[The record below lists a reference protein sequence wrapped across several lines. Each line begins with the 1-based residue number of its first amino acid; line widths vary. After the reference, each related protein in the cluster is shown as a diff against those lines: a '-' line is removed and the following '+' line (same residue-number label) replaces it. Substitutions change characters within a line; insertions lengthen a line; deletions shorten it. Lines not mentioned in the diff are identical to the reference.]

1 MKGCQNMWMVIYM
14 AKSKELIFRVRD
26 ILADAGIAVRVRPIN
41 NNEIDG
47 YYELLVPE
55 TEVQIAHEKLI
66 KHGF

>member
-14 AKSKELIFRVRD
+14 AKSKELILRVRD
-26 ILADAGIAVRVRPIN
+26 ILVDTGIAVRVRPISDS
-41 NNEIDG
+41 DG
-47 YYELLVPE
+47 YYEILVPE

>member
-14 AKSKELIFRVRD
+14 AKGKELILRVRD
-26 ILADAGIAVRVRPIN
+26 ILVDTGIAVRVRPISDS
-41 NNEIDG
+41 DG
-47 YYELLVPE
+47 YYEILVPE